1 VSLLASRRK
10 LKYTWRRH
18 VHAPDA
24 QGVTFVELFFDLVF
38 VFAVT
43 QVTVLT
49 VEHLTLSGV
58 ARTLLLFWL
67 IWWAWTQFT
76 WTLNPADTS
85 ASSVRAAT
93 LAATATAF
101 VMAASVTRAFGDEA
115 MWFVVPYLLVRV
127 IGLALQVRVD
137 LERPGVLHGAI
148 FWWVG
153 LSCAGLALVLAGG
166 LASTPERY
174 WLWVAAIVADLIAA
188 SAGGTRHEWDINPS
202 HFAERH
208 GLFVIIALGESLI
221 VAATAVSGDARTG
234 ALIAVAAAGLLVAC
248 LLWWTYFAWL
258 IEVVEDGLA
267 RTPPRQ
273 VGSTA
278 RDAFSLSHFPLVFGI
293 IGFAVALE
301 EMAHHPAAVPPGKVT
316 AALGVGTTL
325 YVASAAFAV
334 WRASKVLL
342 VARLVVL
349 TATMGVLALASGAEA
364 AWQLGIVAAGLLVI
378 SVVEGR
384 GSTQGDSEAAT
395 DERDA

>member
-1 VSLLASRRK
+1 MSPMQSLKHRWLRSI
-10 LKYTWRRH
+10 
-18 VHAPDA
+18 HAPDE
-24 QGVTFVELFFDLVF
+24 QGVSFIELFFDLVF

-58 ARTLLLFWL
+58 ARTVLLFWL

-76 WTLNPADTS
+76 WTLNPADTNVT
-85 ASSVRAAT
+85 SVRAVT
-93 LAATATAF
+93 LVATATAF
-101 VMAASVTRAFGDEA
+101 VMASSVTRAFGDEA
-115 MWFVVPYLLVRV
+115 MWFVAPYLVVRV

-137 LERPGVLHGAI
+137 LERPGVRHGAI
-148 FWWVG
+148 FWWIG
-153 LSCAGLALVLAGG
+153 LSCTGLALVLAGG

-188 SAGGTRHEWDINPS
+188 SAGGTRHVWDIKAS

-221 VAATAVSGDARTG
+221 VTATAVSGDKRTG
-234 ALIAVAAAGLLVAC
+234 ALIAVAAAGLSVAC

-258 IEVVEDGLA
+258 IEALEEGLA
-267 RTPPRQ
+267 RTSPDR
-273 VGSTA
+273 VGSIA

-301 EMAHHPAAVPPGKVT
+301 EMAHHPAATPPGEVT
-316 AALGVGTTL
+316 VALGVGTTL

-334 WRASKVLL
+334 WRVSKVLL
-342 VARLVVL
+342 VTRLVVL
-349 TATMGVLALASGAEA
+349 ASTMGVLALVSGATA
-364 AWQLGIVAAGLLVI
+364 ATQLAVVAAGLLAI
-378 SVVEGR
+378 SVLEGGGPAPR
-384 GSTQGDSEAAT
+384 TPNAGTADP
-395 DERDA
+395 DA

>member
-1 VSLLASRRK
+1 LAPRRR
-10 LKYTWRRH
+10 LKYAWRQH

-43 QVTVLT
+43 QVTALT

-85 ASSVRAAT
+85 ASSVRAVT
-93 LAATATAF
+93 LLATATAF

-137 LERPGVLHGAI
+137 LERPDVRHGAI

-153 LSCAGLALVLAGG
+153 LSSVGLALVLAGG

-188 SAGGTRHEWDINPS
+188 SAGGKRHEWDINPS

-221 VAATAVSGDARTG
+221 VAATAVSGEARTG
-234 ALIAVAAAGLLVAC
+234 ALIAVAAVGLLVAC

-267 RTPPRQ
+267 RTPPER

-278 RDAFSLSHFPLVFGI
+278 RDAFSLSHFLLVFGI

-301 EMAHHPAAVPPGKVT
+301 EMAHHPAAVPPAKVT

-349 TATMGVLALASGAEA
+349 AATMGVLALVSGAEA
-364 AWQLGIVAAGLLVI
+364 AWQLGVVAAGLLVI

-384 GSTQGDSEAAT
+384 GPAPRTSEPAT
-395 DERDA
+395 VERDP

>member
-1 VSLLASRRK
+1 MSPRRRFASTRQ
-10 LKYTWRRH
+10 RH

-49 VEHLTLSGV
+49 VEDLTVSGV

-85 ASSVRAAT
+85 ASSVRAVT

-115 MWFVVPYLLVRV
+115 LWFVVPYLVVRA

-137 LERPGVLHGAI
+137 LERPDVRHSAI

-153 LSCAGLALVLAGG
+153 LSSVGLALVLAGG
-166 LASTPERY
+166 LVSTPARY

-188 SAGGTRHEWDINPS
+188 SAGGKRHEWDINPA

-221 VAATAVSGDARTG
+221 VAATAVSGEARTG
-234 ALIAVAAAGLLVAC
+234 ALIAVAATGLLVAC

-258 IEVVEDGLA
+258 IERVEDGLA
-267 RTPPRQ
+267 DTPPER
-273 VGSTA
+273 VGSMA
-278 RDAFSLSHFPLVFGI
+278 RDAFSLSHFPLVLGI

-316 AALGVGTTL
+316 AALGVGTAL
-325 YVASAAFAV
+325 FVASSAFAV
-334 WRASKVLL
+334 WRASRVLL

-349 TATMGVLALASGAEA
+349 AATMGVLVLASGAEA
-364 AWQLGIVAAGLLVI
+364 AWQLGVVAAGLLVI
-378 SVVEGR
+378 SVVEGS
-384 GSTQGDSEAAT
+384 GPAART
-395 DERDA
+395 SDVAAVERDP